1 MNRNSFRRFVAVAA
15 LSMACA
21 LSSHAPA
28 APFADAEA
36 PRHADTLIRNARIV
50 DVERAQVA
58 SGQAIVIRGGDIVA
72 VGADQELAAVWKAT
86 RTIDAG
92 ERYVVP
98 GLWDM
103 HVHFGGGPDLI
114 EENEAL
120 FPLYIAH
127 GVTTVRD
134 ASGDLPD
141 QVLAWRKEIAD
152 GRLLGPNLFTSG
164 AKIEGLKPFW
174 KGTLEVGTR
183 AEVDA
188 VLDRLQRQDQVDFIK
203 ITDSTL
209 DPCLFL
215 YAVSQARLRGMQ
227 TSGHIPL
234 ALTVRQAIEAGLSSI
249 EHLDYAFNAGVRDE
263 STIAA
268 EFAVGRITRAQANA
282 RLAGGFD
289 RTEAMSAYR
298 RMAELKV
305 AVTPTLNG
313 SRIIAFL
320 DRESHADD
328 AYLAYIGPRLRR
340 TYEWRVARAASASA
354 EDIAARHAHFEEMA
368 GVLPMLQAAGV
379 SIMAGTDAGFLN
391 SYNYPG
397 QGLHDELELYVK
409 LGLTP
414 AEALVSA
421 TRAGP
426 AWLSKLGR
434 FGAVAPGKAAD
445 LLLVERDPL
454 QDIRALREIHAVV
467 LRGQVHDRAS
477 LDAMLAG
484 VRARVKTWNEEQGAK

>member
-1 MNRNSFRRFVAVAA
+1 MRRSRFPRFVAAAA
-15 LSMACA
+15 LWSACA
-21 LSSHAPA
+21 LPGHAAVEP
-28 APFADAEA
+28 PSGPDA

-50 DVERAQVA
+50 DVEHARIA
-58 SGQAIVIRGGDIVA
+58 SGQAIAVRGADIVA
-72 VGADQELAAVWKAT
+72 VGPDRQLAADWTAS

-92 ERYVVP
+92 GRYVLP

-114 EENEAL
+114 EENKAL
-120 FPLYIAH
+120 FPLYIVN

-141 QVLAWRKEIAD
+141 QVLAWRKEISD

-188 VLDRLQRQDQVDFIK
+188 ALDRLQRQDQVDFVK

-209 DPCLFL
+209 DPSLFL
-215 YAVSQARLRGMQ
+215 YAVSQARRRGMLA
-227 TSGHIPL
+227 SGHIPL
-234 ALTVRQAIEAGLSSI
+234 ALTVRQALEAGLSSI
-249 EHLDYAFNAGVRDE
+249 EHLDYAFKAGVRDE
-263 STIAA
+263 PVIAA
-268 EFAVGRITRAQANA
+268 EFAAGRITRAQANA
-282 RLAGGFD
+282 RLAAGFD
-289 RTEAMSAYR
+289 RTTAMSAYR

-320 DRESHADD
+320 DRDSHADD
-328 AYLAYIGPRLRR
+328 AYLAYIGPGLRR
-340 TYEWRVARAASASA
+340 TYEWRVTRAASASA

-368 GVLPMLQAAGV
+368 GVLPMLQSAGV

-426 AWLSKLGR
+426 AWFGKLGR

-467 LRGQVHDRAS
+467 LRGQVHDRAA
-477 LDAMLAG
+477 LDAMLAR
-484 VRARVKTWNEEQGAK
+484 VREQVRKWNEQIEAK